1 MTRIRCAG
9 SATYSSEQS
18 STVPSHLCGFQ
29 TSESAPATPST
40 IQRIS
45 GSSSAEP
52 AIAASTCTHIPY
64 RRASGTICAS
74 GSTAVVPVV
83 PTLTTTAAGR
93 RPWAT
98 SASSSAASASGRM
111 AYVTGS
117 TAANRRLS
125 RPNPA
130 SATALVIEEC
140 ACSVV

>member
-1 MTRIRCAG
+1 MTRIRWAG

-18 STVPSHLCGFQ
+18 PRVPSHLCGFQ
-29 TSESAPATPST
+29 FSESAPATPST
-40 IQRIS
+40 SQRIS

-52 AIAASTCTHIPY
+52 AMAASTCTHIPY
-64 RRASGTICAS
+64 RWASGTISAS

-93 RPWAT
+93 RPAVM
-98 SASSSAASASGRM
+98 SSSRALASSSGRM

-117 TAANRRLS
+117 TPTSLRLS
-125 RPNPA
+125 RPKPA
-130 SATALVIEEC
+130 RATAFTTEEC